1 MREGAEQTA
10 CLQHRFSGAG
20 CQAGGRAE
28 EKAVGGMERKGL
40 TEARRIVVKVGS
52 STITYPNGK
61 VNYEKSEKLA
71 RVMADLQNQGKQMI
85 LVSSGAGAV
94 GVGKL
99 KFSEKPRDI
108 PGKQACAAV
117 GQGILMH
124 IYERLFA
131 EYGQTVAQVL
141 LTRADTLDRHHY
153 ANARNTFQRL
163 IEWGVIPVVNE
174 NDVVAIDE
182 FKIGDNDNLS
192 ALVAGIVDADVDI
205 LLSDVDGL
213 YTANPQTHPE
223 AVRIPEV
230 TEITA
235 GLEAM
240 AGGAGSRNGTGGMI
254 TKIQAAKV
262 ANSSGIALVIASGAD
277 PEILRAILR
286 GEPVGTVF
294 LPHVSHLQFRKQ
306 WLAFGARVEGTI
318 AVDDGLAAAIRKNGT
333 CSILPVGVT
342 DVKGNFES
350 GVTVSV
356 VDKTGHEL
364 ARGIVNYGTEDL
376 RKILGCQ
383 TKDIEKILGYTH
395 TDEVIHRDNLV
406 IM

>member
-1 MREGAEQTA
+1 
-10 CLQHRFSGAG
+10 
-20 CQAGGRAE
+20 
-28 EKAVGGMERKGL
+28 MEREKL
-40 TEARRIVVKVGS
+40 AKAKRIVIKVGS

-61 VNYEKSEKLA
+61 VNYEKIEKLA
-71 RVMADLQNQGKQMI
+71 RIMADLQNSGYEMI

-94 GVGKL
+94 GVGRL
-99 KFSEKPRDI
+99 KFEGKPKDM

-153 ANARNTFQRL
+153 ANSRNTFQKL
-163 IEWGVIPVVNE
+163 LEWGVIPVVNE

-213 YTANPQTHPE
+213 YTANPQSHPD
-223 AVRIPEV
+223 ARLISEV
-230 TEITA
+230 PEITPE
-235 GLEAM
+235 LEAM
-240 AGGAGSRNGTGGMI
+240 AGGAGSKNGTGGMI

-262 ANSSGIALVIASGAD
+262 ANSSGIALVIASGED
-277 PEILRAILR
+277 PEVLRQILR
-286 GEPVGTVF
+286 GDAVGTLFV
-294 LPHVSHLQFRKQ
+294 PHISHLQARKQ
-306 WLAFGARVEGTI
+306 WLAFGAKVEGALI
-318 AVDDGLAAAIRKNGT
+318 VDAGLEKALKQKGS
-333 CSILPVGVT
+333 CSILPVGIKAVRG
-342 DVKGNFES
+342 DFES

-356 VDKTGHEL
+356 ADEKGHEL
-364 ARGIVNYGTEDL
+364 ARGLVNYDAQEI
-376 RKILGCQ
+376 RKILGKK
-383 TKDIEKILGYTH
+383 TGDVESVLGYIH

>member
-1 MREGAEQTA
+1 
-10 CLQHRFSGAG
+10 
-20 CQAGGRAE
+20 
-28 EKAVGGMERKGL
+28 MEREKL
-40 TEARRIVVKVGS
+40 AKAKRIVIKVGS

-61 VNYEKSEKLA
+61 VNYEKIEKLA
-71 RVMADLQNQGKQMI
+71 RIMADLQNSGHEMI

-94 GVGKL
+94 GVGRL
-99 KFSEKPRDI
+99 KFEGKPKDM

-153 ANARNTFQRL
+153 ANSRNTFQKL
-163 IEWGVIPVVNE
+163 LEWGVIPVVNE

-213 YTANPQTHPE
+213 YTANPQSHPD
-223 AVRIPEV
+223 ARLISGVP
-230 TEITA
+230 EITPE
-235 GLEAM
+235 LEAM
-240 AGGAGSRNGTGGMI
+240 AGGAGSKNGTGGMI

-262 ANSSGIALVIASGAD
+262 ANSSGIALVIASGED
-277 PEILRAILR
+277 PEVLRQILR
-286 GEPVGTVF
+286 GDAVGTLFV
-294 LPHVSHLQFRKQ
+294 PHISHLQARKQ
-306 WLAFGARVEGTI
+306 WLAFGAKVEGALI
-318 AVDDGLAAAIRKNGT
+318 VDAGLEKALKQKGS
-333 CSILPVGVT
+333 CSILPVGIKAVRG
-342 DVKGNFES
+342 DFES

-356 VDKTGHEL
+356 ADEKGHEL
-364 ARGIVNYGTEDL
+364 ARGLVNYDAKEI
-376 RKILGCQ
+376 RKILGKK
-383 TKDIEKILGYTH
+383 TGDVESVLGYIH